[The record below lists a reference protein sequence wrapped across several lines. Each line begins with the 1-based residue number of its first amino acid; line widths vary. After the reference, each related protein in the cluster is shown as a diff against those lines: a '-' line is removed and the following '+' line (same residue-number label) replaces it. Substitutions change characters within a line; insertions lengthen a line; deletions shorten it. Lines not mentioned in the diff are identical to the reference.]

1 MRKHYLLTPG
11 PTPVPETVLS
21 KAAEPLLH
29 HRTPQFSQI
38 FKEVSEDL
46 KYLFQTKNDVFIFAS
61 SGTGAM
67 EAAVINIVAPGE
79 KAIVVRGGKF
89 GERWGEICNAYG
101 IEVVPI
107 DIEWGDAV
115 SVEHIE
121 DALKKAPDAKAVFTT
136 LCETSTG
143 VTYDIKSIAEYLKDK
158 PQILVVD
165 AISALGAEEFYQD
178 DWNVDV
184 VVSGSQK
191 GIMLP
196 PGLAFLSASPK
207 AWEIIEKNQSP
218 KYYWDLK
225 AMKKNLEKSTTPF
238 TPAISLITQL
248 SISLQI
254 IKQEGLENVFKRHKL
269 LADATR
275 AAVEALGL
283 KFFAKKNRS
292 NVCTSIKMPEGIDS
306 KQFTKK
312 LRDEYGVT
320 IAAGQGPVQNKIIR
334 IAHLGYMEKFDVII
348 GISALEIGLNQF
360 GYKVELGKGVAAA
373 EKVLFNIRP

>member
-11 PTPVPETVLS
+11 PTPVPEPVLS

-46 KYLFQTKNDVFIFAS
+46 KYLFQTRNDVFIFAS

-67 EAAVINIVAPGE
+67 EAAVINIMSPGE

-89 GERWGEICNAYG
+89 GERWGEICSAYG
-101 IEVVPI
+101 IEFIPI
-107 DIEWGDAV
+107 DIEWGESV

-121 DALKKAPDAKAVFTT
+121 DALKKVPDAKAVFTT

-143 VTYDIKSIAEYLKDK
+143 VTYDIKSIATYLKDK

-218 KYYWDLK
+218 KYYWNLK

-248 SISLQI
+248 SISLQL
-254 IKQEGLENVFKRHKL
+254 IKQEGLENVFKRHKH

-283 KFFAKKNRS
+283 EFFAKSNRS

-320 IAAGQGPVQNKIIR
+320 IAAGQGAVQNKIIR

-373 EKVLFNIRP
+373 EKVLFNL